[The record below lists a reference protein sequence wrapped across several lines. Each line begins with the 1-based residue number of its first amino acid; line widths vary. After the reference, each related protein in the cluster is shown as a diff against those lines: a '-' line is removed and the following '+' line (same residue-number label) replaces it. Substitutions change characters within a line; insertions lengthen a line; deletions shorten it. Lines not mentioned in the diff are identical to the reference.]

1 MIDNIPA
8 LTSSVTIALLP
19 TQLIAEILISRGMLY
34 FPSRTTLVVLSL
46 VRYKWSDVD
55 IISGVS
61 GRICVSVS

>member
-1 MIDNIPA
+1 MVIFSSWFLLA
-8 LTSSVTIALLP
+8 LIGSIGEGNGVSSYKVIFQNSCLD
-19 TQLIAEILISRGMLY
+19 I
-34 FPSRTTLVVLSL
+34 LSL